1 MKQSQTK
8 RLVTKKLLAAALVLA
23 LAVTSLLSGCA
34 VKAAPAASNAIEDGE
49 FTIAFC
55 TWIGYA
61 PLYIARDKGF
71 FAQYGIN
78 PTLTINEDESTY
90 AAAMFSDSIQG
101 LGQVLDREII
111 SFASGTPETVLL
123 AMDESSGG
131 DGVIASAEIA
141 SVNDLA
147 GKSIGLDTSST
158 AYFFFLTVLDKAG
171 MTKDDVTIVDMDSDS
186 TGPAF
191 IAGEIDAAVTWEP
204 FLSNA
209 GEREGGHLLVDSSDY
224 PGTIVDVLTVRQD
237 MSDEAKRALAN
248 AWYDAVDYLAKNPD
262 ESMQIMSEG
271 LELDLEE
278 IKAEMAGVTFYDRAR
293 NAEFIDKGTENNIYE
308 VIDRAAQFWV
318 NAGIIKEAIDT
329 DAFVSAE
336 YFG

>member
-1 MKQSQTK
+1 MKET
-8 RLVTKKLLAAALVLA
+8 RMKKLLSVALVLA

-34 VKAAPAASNAIEDGE
+34 AQKETAAPAAIEDGE

-61 PLYIARDKGF
+61 PLYIAREKGIF
-71 FAQYGIN
+71 TQYGIN

-111 SFASGTPETVLL
+111 SFSSGTPETVLL

-141 SVNDLA
+141 SVSDLA
-147 GKSIGLDTSST
+147 GKSVGLDTSST

-237 MSDEAKRALAN
+237 MSNEAKRALAN
-248 AWYDAVDYLAKNPD
+248 AWYDAVDYLKANPD
-262 ESMQIMSEG
+262 EGMQIMSEG

-293 NAEFIDKGTENNIYE
+293 NAEFIDKSAENNIYE

-318 NAGIIKEAIDT
+318 NEGIIKESVDT
-329 DAFVSAE
+329 NAFVSAA

>member
-1 MKQSQTK
+1 MKET
-8 RLVTKKLLAAALVLA
+8 RMKKLLSVALVLA

-34 VKAAPAASNAIEDGE
+34 AQKETAAPAAIEDGE

-61 PLYIARDKGF
+61 PLYIAREKGIF
-71 FAQYGIN
+71 TQYGIN

-111 SFASGTPETVLL
+111 SFSSGTPETVLL

-141 SVNDLA
+141 SVSDLA
-147 GKSIGLDTSST
+147 GKSVGLDTSST

-237 MSDEAKRALAN
+237 MSNEAKRALAN
-248 AWYDAVDYLAKNPD
+248 AWYDAVDYLKANPD
-262 ESMQIMSEG
+262 EGMQIMSEG

-293 NAEFIDKGTENNIYE
+293 NAEFIDKSAENNIYE

-318 NAGIIKEAIDT
+318 NEGIIKESVDT
-329 DAFVSAE
+329 DAFVSAA